1 MPCGDKLRLSGENPP
16 IAWSFRMPSVRYF
29 GLTALVTTASSA
41 LPALASES
49 ITTRIEP
56 RPFYGASVTVE
67 EGVRVFRPLPP
78 HKHVVINPE
87 NKTPV
92 SLIFNETP
100 GKSGVVAAGVPFAI
114 VEKAKPEEKNG
125 TPNPAAQPPHYR
137 RQ

>member
-1 MPCGDKLRLSGENPP
+1 ME
-16 IAWSFRMPSVRYF
+16 FRMSRVRYF
-29 GLTALVTTASSA
+29 GLSALVTTASSA

-49 ITTRIEP
+49 FTTRIEP
-56 RPFYGASVTVE
+56 RSFYGASVTVE

-92 SLIFNETP
+92 GLIFSENA

-114 VEKAKPEEKNG
+114 VDKAKTEEKNG
-125 TPNPAAQPPHYR
+125 TPNPAAQPPHHR